1 MKGLT
6 PIVKKVAQLMSGII
20 FMYGIYIVTH
30 GHLTPG
36 GAFAGGIILAGSF
49 ILLILAFG
57 SEVIK
62 LRKEETGSSFTES
75 VAILATIILAT
86 AGFFAGSMVFFN
98 NYLPKGTVGELVSA
112 GAIPLYNIFIGVEV
126 AAAIVTIFLAL
137 IIFKEEEEER

>member
-1 MKGLT
+1 MRGLT

-20 FMYGIYIVTH
+20 FMYGIYIVVH

-75 VAILATIILAT
+75 LAILITIILAT

-98 NYLPKGTVGELVSA
+98 NFLPKGTVGELVSA

-137 IIFKEEEEER
+137 VIFKEEEEQR

>member
-20 FMYGIYIVTH
+20 FMYGIYIITH

-137 IIFKEEEEER
+137 IIFKEEEEKR